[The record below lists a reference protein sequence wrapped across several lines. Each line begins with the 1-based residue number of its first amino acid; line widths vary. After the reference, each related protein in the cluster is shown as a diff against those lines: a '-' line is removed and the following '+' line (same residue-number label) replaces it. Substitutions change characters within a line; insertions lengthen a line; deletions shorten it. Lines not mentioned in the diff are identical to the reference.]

1 MISVAGL
8 KTHHTCEWLF
18 GPFISGVV
26 CTPLSRAVR
35 KTYFSDNDNEKGKY
49 SDGNS
54 PIRRV
59 GCARVENIKRR
70 VLLSDIFR
78 HALLLLLTHGAGCPF
93 AVNHF
98 TH

>member
-1 MISVAGL
+1 MLHVLERIISARGCL
-8 KTHHTCEWLF
+8 D
-18 GPFISGVV
+18 PSASGR
-26 CTPLSRAVR
+26 PPSPRSRTVR

-59 GCARVENIKRR
+59 GCARIENIKGR

-78 HALLLLLTHGAGCPF
+78 HALRLLLTHDIGYPF
-93 AVNHF
+93 VVHHF

>member
-1 MISVAGL
+1 MGSAARL
-8 KTHHTCEWLF
+8 KTHHDRGWLF
-18 GPFISGVV
+18 RPFTAGVAR
-26 CTPLSRAVR
+26 TPRPRTVR
-35 KTYFSDNDNEKGKY
+35 KTYFLDNDNEKGKY

-78 HALLLLLTHGAGCPF
+78 HALLLLLTHGAGYPF
-93 AVNHF
+93 VVNHF